1 MVEDPGCVKPVEVVD
16 EPLPDMEELHLA
28 DGELVPGDLLIN
40 QPQLHNQGDDDG
52 AVDRIPFLLPRSWR
66 EGRVDGG
73 PVHDLQP
80 CVELKGV
87 EECPEQLDQ
96 RACRPGVLVAQRVED
111 GDGGVPQVYLSK
123 VEDTG

>member
-1 MVEDPGCVKPVEVVD
+1 MVNLGELVYPGIENHILFFIIFNVVEDPGCVKPVEVVD

-28 DGELVPGDLLIN
+28 DGELVEGDLLVN
-40 QPQLHNQGDDDG
+40 QPQLHYQGDNDG

-80 CVELKGV
+80 
-87 EECPEQLDQ
+87 
-96 RACRPGVLVAQRVED
+96 
-111 GDGGVPQVYLSK
+111 
-123 VEDTG
+123 